1 MQLCPGGYMPT
12 LAEIYEQ
19 HAEECLRAAAKTE
32 NPKYRD
38 MLLTRKDVASASGSI
53 EARCGRRAQ
62 WSTCTDPCGVIS

>member
-38 MLLTRKDVASASGSI
+38 MLLKFARTWRVQAEALRRGAEGAPSGPPAPTRA
-53 EARCGRRAQ
+53 E
-62 WSTCTDPCGVIS
+62 